1 MSNLFD
7 ETNRQD
13 DGGQRVG
20 DSKKPNNKFANKL
33 LAEALRPHHLQD
45 VVGQEHLTGR
55 TNHDE
60 KSATSST
67 VAPLLLMV
75 QEKKL
80 RSMILWGPP
89 GVGKTTIA
97 LLLAKDS
104 GMQFRSLS
112 AVFSGVADLK
122 KIFEEAEIA
131 RTMGLATC
139 LFVDE
144 IHRFNRAQQDSFL
157 PYVERGLIILIGAT
171 TENPSFALNNA
182 LLSRLSV
189 FVLQPLQDKD
199 FEQLLHRAETYY
211 DKKFLLD
218 DASKKTLY
226 ELAAGDGRYF
236 LNMLEQIYFANLSSP
251 PDHEK
256 LLSLV
261 QKRSALYDKGEEGHY
276 NYISALHKSVRGSD
290 PDAALYWL
298 YRMLNAGEDRNFLA
312 RRIVR
317 MAYEDIGLADT
328 NAQTVAITA
337 WQTME
342 RLGTPEGEI
351 ALATAVVYLALAP
364 KSNAIY
370 KAVQQ
375 AEDFARRH
383 NNENPPKIIL
393 NAPTKL
399 MKNLDYGKDYIY
411 DHNDPDGFSGQHYFP
426 DTINRVEFFS
436 PVQRGF
442 ERELTKRKEYFETLR
457 AKKQKKHKEGK

>member
-7 ETNRQD
+7 EANRQNN
-13 DGGQRVG
+13 GGQRVG
-20 DSKKPNNKFANKL
+20 DSKKPQHGFSNKL

-55 TNHDE
+55 ANHDE
-60 KSATSST
+60 KVATSSA

-199 FEQLLHRAETYY
+199 FEQLLHRAEAYY

-261 QKRSALYDKGEEGHY
+261 QK
-276 NYISALHKSVRGSD
+276 
-290 PDAALYWL
+290 
-298 YRMLNAGEDRNFLA
+298 
-312 RRIVR
+312 
-317 MAYEDIGLADT
+317 
-328 NAQTVAITA
+328 
-337 WQTME
+337 
-342 RLGTPEGEI
+342 
-351 ALATAVVYLALAP
+351 
-364 KSNAIY
+364 
-370 KAVQQ
+370 
-375 AEDFARRH
+375 
-383 NNENPPKIIL
+383 KIRPL
-393 NAPTKL
+393 
-399 MKNLDYGKDYIY
+399 
-411 DHNDPDGFSGQHYFP
+411 
-426 DTINRVEFFS
+426 
-436 PVQRGF
+436 
-442 ERELTKRKEYFETLR
+442 
-457 AKKQKKHKEGK
+457 